1 MRPPTF
7 LLLLVILLVAAF
19 TMLNWGVF
27 VAPAELSF
35 GFVSVQL
42 PFGLLMLGLMVFVTI
57 LFILFAIYVQ
67 TGALLEVR
75 RHAREMQASRELAE
89 KAEASRLTELRNVFE
104 NAIQLQRSQ
113 QQDFETRLHAR
124 VDQLDNILRTSMEES
139 TNSLAAYIG
148 ELEDRLERGKR
159 Q

>member
-1 MRPPTF
+1 MRLPVF
-7 LLLLVILLVAAF
+7 LLLLVIFLVTAF

-35 GFVSVQL
+35 GFASVQL
-42 PFGLLMLGLMVFVTI
+42 PFGLLMLGLMVFVTAI
-57 LFILFAIYVQ
+57 FIMFAVYVQ

-75 RHAREMQASRELAE
+75 RHTRELQASRELAE
-89 KAEASRLTELRNVFE
+89 KAEASRLTELRNIFE
-104 NAIQLQRSQ
+104 TAAQQQRSHQ
-113 QQDFETRLHAR
+113 QEFEARLYAR
-124 VDQLDNILRTSMEES
+124 VDQLDNTLRASMEES

>member
-1 MRPPTF
+1 M
-7 LLLLVILLVAAF
+7 LLLLILLIAAF

-35 GFVSVQL
+35 GIVSAQL
-42 PFGLLMLGLMVFVTI
+42 PFGLLMLGLMVVVTV

-67 TGALLEVR
+67 TAALLEVR
-75 RHAREMQASRELAE
+75 RHARELQASRELAE

-104 NAIQLQRSQ
+104 AAIQQQRN
-113 QQDFETRLHAR
+113 QQDSFEARLHAR
-124 VDQLDNILRTSMEES
+124 VDQLDNTLRASMEES

>member
-1 MRPPTF
+1 MRLPTF

-35 GFVSVQL
+35 GIVSVQW
-42 PFGLLMLGLMVFVTI
+42 PFGLLMLGLLVGMTLV
-57 LFILFAIYVQ
+57 FILFAIYVQ
-67 TGALLEVR
+67 TAALLEVR
-75 RHAREMQASRELAE
+75 RHARELQASRELAE

-113 QQDFETRLHAR
+113 QQDFEARLHSR
-124 VDQLDNILRTSMEES
+124 VDQLDNTLRTSMEES

>member
-1 MRPPTF
+1 MRLPTF
-7 LLLLVILLVAAF
+7 LLLLLILLIAAF

-35 GFVSVQL
+35 GIVSAQL
-42 PFGLLMLGLMVFVTI
+42 PFGLLMLGLMVVVTV

-67 TGALLEVR
+67 TAALLEVR
-75 RHAREMQASRELAE
+75 RHARELQASRELAE

-104 NAIQLQRSQ
+104 AAIQQQRN
-113 QQDFETRLHAR
+113 QQDSFEARLHAR
-124 VDQLDNILRTSMEES
+124 VDQLDNTLRASMEES